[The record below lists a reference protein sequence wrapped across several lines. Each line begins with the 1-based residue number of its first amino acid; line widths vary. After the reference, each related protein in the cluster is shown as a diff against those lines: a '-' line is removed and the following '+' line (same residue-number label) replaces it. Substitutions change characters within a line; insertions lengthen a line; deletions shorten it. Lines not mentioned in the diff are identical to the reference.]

1 MKRILIILCVQ
12 VGLFCSCN
20 NWLEV
25 EPADQISK
33 NKLFED
39 EVGFQNALNG
49 VYQKL
54 AETDLYGKVL
64 SWGALSFMEQDYD
77 LNYAYDYTDA
87 LMGSFEYYE
96 ADYSLPVIDNVWSG
110 LYNAIANC
118 NLLLKEISDES
129 PSKFALDTIAKDL
142 IMGEAYALRAFCHL
156 DLIRLFAPA
165 PVVDEQAAL
174 VPYHVVY
181 PSEVTN
187 ALPTKDAIDLCIED
201 LLKAKDLVAYHD
213 TIYNRNGM
221 LYKKDARFD
230 GIYINTINGGDF
242 YNKRGYRLNYCAIV
256 GLLARAYLYKGD
268 VDNALFYAKH
278 FYDRFYNGN
287 KWFSFSSSTY
297 YTTSLSDKQ
306 KKYLEECLF
315 GFYNANL
322 LLDVESYYSASGYSQ
337 ARLADYDGIFADDG
351 DDWRSYLFSSDDAH
365 NVYKYREVGNQSI
378 DEVEGLTIPILRMSE
393 IYYILI
399 ECNYLKGNTE
409 ESVRLLNEFRAKKGC
424 KRQIAS
430 INGVNDLYEILINDA
445 RREFVGEGQLF
456 FMYKRL
462 NRDIKVAGGV
472 ITATNE
478 RMVWEVP
485 DSQIFY

>member
-1 MKRILIILCVQ
+1 MMKRVLIVLCLQ

-96 ADYSLPVIDNVWSG
+96 TGYSLPLIDNVWSG

-165 PVVDEQAAL
+165 PAVDGQTAL
-174 VPYHVVY
+174 VPYQATY
-181 PSEVTN
+181 PSEVTSP
-187 ALPTKDAIDLCIED
+187 LSTEETLDLVIED
-201 LLKAKDLVAYHD
+201 LLRAKDLVAYHD
-213 TIYNRNGM
+213 TLYN
-221 LYKKDARFD
+221 
-230 GIYINTINGGDF
+230 INTMAYKQASRFEGVYAISGGDF

-256 GLLARAYLYKGD
+256 GLLVRAYLYKGD
-268 VDNALFYAKH
+268 IDNALLYAEH
-278 FYDRFYNGN
+278 FYDRFYNGK
-287 KWFSFSSSTY
+287 KWFAFSSSSN
-297 YTTSLSDKQ
+297 YTTTLPYKQ
-306 KKYLEECLF
+306 KKYLDECLF

-322 LLDVESYYSASGYSQ
+322 LLDVESYYSTTAYSE
-337 ARLADYDGIFADDG
+337 ARLADYDGVFANDG
-351 DDWRSYLFSSDDAH
+351 DDWRSYLFSGDDAH
-365 NVYKYREVGNQSI
+365 YVYKYREVNNYTV
-378 DEVEGLTIPILRMSE
+378 DDVEGLTIPILRLSE
-393 IYYILI
+393 IYYALI
-399 ECNYLKGNTE
+399 ECNYLKGNVT
-409 ESVRLLNEFRAKKGC
+409 ESVRLLNEFRANKGC
-424 KRQIAS
+424 KRQITS

-472 ITATNE
+472 ITATSE

-485 DSQIFY
+485 DSQNFY

>member
-1 MKRILIILCVQ
+1 M
-12 VGLFCSCN
+12 
-20 NWLEV
+20 
-25 EPADQISK
+25 
-33 NKLFED
+33 
-39 EVGFQNALNG
+39 
-49 VYQKL
+49 
-54 AETDLYGKVL
+54 
-64 SWGALSFMEQDYD
+64 
-77 LNYAYDYTDA
+77 
-87 LMGSFEYYE
+87 
-96 ADYSLPVIDNVWSG
+96 
-110 LYNAIANC
+110 
-118 NLLLKEISDES
+118 
-129 PSKFALDTIAKDL
+129 
-142 IMGEAYALRAFCHL
+142 
-156 DLIRLFAPA
+156 
-165 PVVDEQAAL
+165 
-174 VPYHVVY
+174 
-181 PSEVTN
+181 
-187 ALPTKDAIDLCIED
+187 
-201 LLKAKDLVAYHD
+201 
-213 TIYNRNGM
+213 
-221 LYKKDARFD
+221 
-230 GIYINTINGGDF
+230 
-242 YNKRGYRLNYCAIV
+242 
-256 GLLARAYLYKGD
+256 
-268 VDNALFYAKH
+268 
-278 FYDRFYNGN
+278 
-287 KWFSFSSSTY
+287 
-297 YTTSLSDKQ
+297 SDKQ

-478 RMVWEVP
+478 RMVWDVP